1 MKKELKFKKKKINE
15 ILINKDSKR
24 IPVSKLER
32 QKRKGKYPYYGAAG
46 IIDYVNDW
54 IFEGKHLLIAEDGS
68 VLTKQNK
75 PVLQLVDGKFWV
87 NNHAHVLTCKDEND
101 LNYIFYALKN
111 INISSL
117 ITGSVQL
124 KLNQDN
130 LNKIEGLIL
139 QFQMLTNLLGQL

>member
-87 NNHAHVLTCKDEND
+87 TVLATPCG
-101 LNYIFYALKN
+101 ALK
-111 INISSL
+111 
-117 ITGSVQL
+117 GP
-124 KLNQDN
+124 K
-130 LNKIEGLIL
+130 
-139 QFQMLTNLLGQL
+139 